1 MFSLVKADNAASSFP
16 CLMRCHIKSHHR
28 SNSSINFLCTHT
40 RFFGNHITS
49 TRTFGDRV
57 REMRG
62 HNFVA
67 IMRYVIGHN
76 RLVHPINRWT
86 HTRSVSRIPLDHPPF
101 AMLSSPIFNLSAIPP
116 RVTRQKLDIIF
127 LEGTMHRVSNLT
139 PWHTPARVSRVLP
152 QPLHPNMRVFTNSAT
167 NQRG

>member
-1 MFSLVKADNAASSFP
+1 
-16 CLMRCHIKSHHR
+16 
-28 SNSSINFLCTHT
+28 T

-62 HNFVA
+62 HHFITV
-67 IMRYVIGHN
+67 MRHITGHH

-86 HTRSVSRIPLDHPPF
+86 HARGVSRVPLDHPAF
-101 AMLSSPIFNLSAIPP
+101 AMFSCPIFNLSAITP
-116 RVTRQKLDIIF
+116 RVTRQNLDIIF

-139 PWHTPARVSRVLP
+139 TWHTPAR
-152 QPLHPNMRVFTNSAT
+152 
-167 NQRG
+167 